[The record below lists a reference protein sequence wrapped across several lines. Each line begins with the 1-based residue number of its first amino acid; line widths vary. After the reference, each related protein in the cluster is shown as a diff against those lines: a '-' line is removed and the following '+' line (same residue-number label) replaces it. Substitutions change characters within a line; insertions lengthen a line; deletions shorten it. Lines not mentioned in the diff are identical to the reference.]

1 MHLLLVTQSKHWM
14 NFWRANSA
22 VRPSRSKSGA
32 AVLRHLIFLLVVA
45 MGAAACSGSKALTKR
60 GAQMEDAG
68 LYEEAANFYFNALL
82 RNNSNVEARIGLTN
96 TSKRVLNDRLD
107 KFSRHRAMEEHQE
120 AYSAF
125 QQAVDY
131 KERMDRLGIG
141 LEIPNHYAEDFET
154 SKDILVRDLYKQGND
169 LMAEKKFDDAK
180 LIFKQIQKMEPGYKD
195 VENLKGVARNE
206 PLYQRATTY
215 FDEGRYR
222 QAFFELDEIYA
233 HDPDYRDVAILR
245 EECLNLGRYPIALS
259 PFENASGAKEVE
271 KRVYA
276 YFVTALSQIDD
287 PFLRVVER
295 GNMETILDEQRLSL
309 SGVVD
314 QNTATQVG
322 NLLGAKALLSA
333 TVLTYSSRPGRL
345 SVTSKDGF
353 ESYSVKLYNAS
364 TEKHYYE
371 TRYKPVKYN
380 EYYQRN
386 EVRVSV
392 QYKAISLESG
402 ELLFSRIVDRTAED
416 QMYYAAYD
424 GEVNRLLPAGPSG
437 VLTSNRERNQ
447 LQNLIRAPR
456 TIKSVDDLTNN
467 AFNSL
472 TTELQK
478 DLLAFLDSL

>member
-1 MHLLLVTQSKHWM
+1 MA
-14 NFWRANSA
+14 F
-22 VRPSRSKSGA
+22 
-32 AVLRHLIFLLVVA
+32 ILVVA
-45 MGAAACSGSKALTKR
+45 LGAVSCSGSKALTKR
-60 GAQMEDAG
+60 GAQMEEAG

-82 RNNSNVEARIGLTN
+82 RNNSNVDARIGLTN
-96 TSKRVLNDRLD
+96 TSRRVLNDRLD
-107 KFSRHRAMEEHQE
+107 QFSRHRAMEEHQQ

-125 QQAVDY
+125 QHAVQY

-154 SKDILVRDLYKQGND
+154 SKGILVRNLYKEGND
-169 LMAEKKFDDAK
+169 LMAERRFEEAK
-180 LIFKQIQKMEPGYKD
+180 ALFKRVQQMEPGYKD
-195 VENLKGVARNE
+195 VESLKGVARNE
-206 PLYQRATTY
+206 PLYQRATAY

-222 QAFFELDEIYA
+222 QAFFELDKIHS
-233 HDPDYRDVAILR
+233 HDPDYRDVAVLR
-245 EECLNLGRYPIALS
+245 EECLNLGRYPIAMS
-259 PFENASGAKEVE
+259 PFENASGVRDVE

-276 YFVTALSQIDD
+276 YFVTALSQIND
-287 PFLRVVER
+287 PFLRIVER

-322 NLLGAKALLSA
+322 NLLGAKALISA
-333 TVLTYSSRPGRL
+333 TVLTYSSRPGRM
-345 SVTSKDGF
+345 SVTPKDGF
-353 ESYSVKLYNAS
+353 ESYSVKLYDAA
-364 TEKHYYE
+364 TEKHYFE

-380 EYYQRN
+380 EYFQRN

-402 ELLFSRIVDRTAED
+402 ELLFSRIVERSSED

-437 VLTSNRERNQ
+437 VLTSNRDRNQ

-456 TIKSVDDLTNN
+456 TIKSIDELTNS
-467 AFNSL
+467 AFDSL
-472 TTELQK
+472 TKELQK
-478 DLLAFLDSL
+478 DLLAFLDRL